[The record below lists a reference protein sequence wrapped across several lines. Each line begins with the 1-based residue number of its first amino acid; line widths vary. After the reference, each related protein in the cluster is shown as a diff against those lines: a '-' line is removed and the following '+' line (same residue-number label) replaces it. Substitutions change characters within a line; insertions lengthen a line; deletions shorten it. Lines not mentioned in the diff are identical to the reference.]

1 MKIWNRLFKTAAND
15 RYEPHVCEQCNAEWP
30 DMIML
35 KEDVWLSIAEKE
47 DFLCKDCI
55 EKRLGRPL
63 TGWDLKDWP
72 LNHEIWP
79 HLMYEVLQHTS
90 YGESYRRMFLDRPTQ
105 PMLILMGLI
114 RGYVMPMQEG
124 FDNDDPL
131 AADRE
136 LDEERKKILLA
147 TLRWIYGID
156 TQANDNDPDA
166 DLQEPAA

>member
-1 MKIWNRLFKTAAND
+1 
-15 RYEPHVCEQCNAEWP
+15 
-30 DMIML
+30 
-35 KEDVWLSIAEKE
+35 
-47 DFLCKDCI
+47 
-55 EKRLGRPL
+55 
-63 TGWDLKDWP
+63 
-72 LNHEIWP
+72 
-79 HLMYEVLQHTS
+79 
-90 YGESYRRMFLDRPTQ
+90 
-105 PMLILMGLI
+105 MLILMGLI
-114 RGYVMPMQEG
+114 RGYVTPMQEG